1 MANDG
6 TVKIGVNFDEDDIKK
21 EFESLKKESEK
32 VGHSLKDIED
42 ALKIN
47 PGNVDLVIEKQK
59 LLASAVE
66 NSKRQ
71 VDLLN
76 DEMQKAKSSGLAEK
90 DADAYRKLAIALS
103 NAEAG
108 AKDYEKQLKDVNN
121 QLGKGS
127 KNTSS
132 FSSAL
137 SKLGGVAKTALKGTV
152 AAVGGIATAAAGAV
166 TGLLALESATEEY
179 RVAQGKL
186 NTAFEAAGYSTE
198 TAKQAYTEFYKILG
212 DTDTATEASQLL
224 AKLATNEED
233 VSTWTNI
240 AAGVFGTFGDSL
252 PIEGLIESA
261 NETAK
266 VGQVTGVL
274 ADALN
279 WAGIS
284 EDEFNE
290 KLAACTTES
299 ERNQLIMDTL
309 SGTYNEASEAFYR
322 NNEELIRA
330 RENQALLD
338 ETLAKLGDTISKVKN
353 NLLSEFLPAI
363 TSVVA
368 AFDDLINGVEG
379 ADEAFSNAISDM
391 VTSLVERL
399 PEFLSFGVDVLQA
412 ILQGIITNLPTLL
425 DGLVQVVTEIG
436 AALVELAPML
446 LDAGI
451 EILKY
456 IGNGIEEGLP
466 ALAEKLPE
474 IIDSITTYIS
484 DNLPAILDAGVSI
497 LESILNG
504 IVQAIPLLMEGLPEI
519 ITSIISFIAENL
531 PEIIGAGV
539 EIVISLIYGIISAI
553 PSIVLAIPEVID
565 AIIDGFSQLPGM
577 LFDIGV
583 NIIQGLID
591 GVASMFDN
599 VVNAV
604 ESIID
609 AIFGTAE
616 KTAEVH
622 SPSKRGYRFGAN
634 IDQGVANGLE
644 DNAKS
649 IEAAVAN
656 LDVMRQLEK
665 AIPDVERTISFT
677 NAGMVPGGVARAY
690 SQTESRQAQNRGRDS
705 GGTLRERLEISFY
718 PREAAMFLRPYWQA
732 ENSRAGTDLVD

>member
-6 TVKIGVNFDEDDIKK
+6 TVRINTDIDESG
-21 EFESLKKESEK
+21 F
-32 VGHSLKDIED
+32 
-42 ALKIN
+42 
-47 PGNVDLVIEKQK
+47 KQ
-59 LLASAVE
+59 
-66 NSKRQ
+66 
-71 VDLLN
+71 
-76 DEMQKAKSSGLAEK
+76 G
-90 DADAYRKLAIALS
+90 
-103 NAEAG
+103 
-108 AKDYEKQLKDVNN
+108 
-121 QLGKGS
+121 
-127 KNTSS
+127 
-132 FSSAL
+132 L
-137 SKLGGVAKTALKGTV
+137 SKLGSAAKTGLKATT
-152 AAVGGIATAAAGAV
+152 AAIGSVTTAAAGAV

-198 TAKQAYTEFYKILG
+198 TASKVYQDFYKILG

-224 AKLATNEED
+224 AKLSRNEEELS
-233 VSTWTNI
+233 VWTNI
-240 AAGVFGTFGDSL
+240 AAGVYGTFGDSL

-290 KLAACTTES
+290 KLAACTSES
-299 ERNQLIMDTL
+299 ERNKLIMDTL
-309 SGTYNEASEAFYR
+309 SGTYDEASEAFYR

-484 DNLPAILDAGVSI
+484 DNLPAFLDAGVSI

-622 SPSKRGYRFGAN
+622 SPSKRGYRLGAN
-634 IDQGVANGLE
+634 IDQGVADGLE

-649 IEAAVAN
+649 IEAAVSN
-656 LDVMRQLEK
+656 LDIMRQLEK

-677 NAGMVPGGVARAY
+677 NAGMVPGAITRTP
-690 SQTESRQAQNRGRDS
+690 SQTESAQAQNRGRENV
-705 GGTLRERLEISFY
+705 GTLRERLEISFY